1 MNPVRAG
8 VVAGL
13 TVAASVAVEFGP
25 LPLSLPGGLLLGF
38 ALPGF
43 AIGEAIFRPGRRDVG
58 VVERMMMVPALSLAV
73 LVLGGLALW
82 GAGGHLNRTSW
93 MLVCAVSTLIATG
106 AAYYRTL
113 KAETPAED
121 GDGETAGDAKPAV
134 RRSMQDRL
142 IREILPLTLA
152 VLLVAGAGVW
162 SYADSVNTYDVA
174 VSTLSAQTPGPV
186 DTDGNRAVQVTA
198 TGLAAG
204 EWTLVLSDPAGVE
217 VGRQGVQPDGD
228 GGWSGQVTMPGDE
241 RVTVGLF
248 RGQEAS
254 AFRTLIISEVS

>member
-13 TVAASVAVEFGP
+13 TVAAAVAVEFGP

-82 GAGGHLNRTSW
+82 GVGGHLNRTSW

-113 KAETPAED
+113 KAEPATAETPE
-121 GDGETAGDAKPAV
+121 PAV
-134 RRSMQDRL
+134 RRTVQERL

-162 SYADSVNTYDVA
+162 SYADSVNTYDVT

-186 DTDGNRAVQVTA
+186 DADGNRAVQVTA

-217 VGRQGVQPDGD
+217 VGRQGVRPDGD

-241 RVTVGLF
+241 RVTVNLF
-248 RGQEAS
+248 RGQDAS